1 MEKIVLVLLL
11 IFFKSK
17 AQNFSIIEKNRFE
30 TAEDYKKAEP
40 EI

>member
-1 MEKIVLVLLL
+1 MKKIVLVFLL